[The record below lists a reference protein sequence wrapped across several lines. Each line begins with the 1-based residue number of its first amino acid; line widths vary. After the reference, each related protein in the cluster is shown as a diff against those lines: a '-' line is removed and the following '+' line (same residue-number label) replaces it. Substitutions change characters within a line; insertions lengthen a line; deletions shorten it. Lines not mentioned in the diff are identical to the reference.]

1 MPVCPA
7 LTLVLSH
14 HPLAPHLSYSLLPG
28 KMDRVSKITDL
39 GTLSQRALGEPEK
52 LLRK

>member
-7 LTLVLSH
+7 LTLVLSF
-14 HPLAPHLSYSLLPG
+14 HPLAPHLSNSLPPS
-28 KMDRVSKITDL
+28 KRDRVSKITDL
-39 GTLSQRALGEPEK
+39 GTLSYLGKLEK